1 MGKPIE
7 AVLVKKGHQDDT
19 VPYAVLVLLPNR
31 MLMLM
36 HWLPC
41 TGTNVPSTPRTLW
54 EYIEGELI
62 SITIKQ
68 CQTVYQQSGGQHDW
82 YPLLDMMG
90 LRRLPTRFLDHNLT
104 TGWSNNNDD
113 VDPTLVVMLEYP
125 QVAGTYDSVLC
136 LLC

>member
-1 MGKPIE
+1 
-7 AVLVKKGHQDDT
+7 
-19 VPYAVLVLLPNR
+19 
-31 MLMLM
+31 MLM
-36 HWLPC
+36 HWLVPC

-90 LRRLPTRFLDHNLT
+90 LRQLRTRFLDHNLM
-104 TGWSNNNDD
+104 TGWSNNDD
-113 VDPTLVVMLEYP
+113 AVDPTLVVMLEYP
-125 QVAGTYDSVLC
+125 RVAGTYDSVLC
-136 LLC
+136 LL